1 MIPHLVGLSE
11 SHRCILRS
19 LKPGKV
25 VIVLR
30 GKYAGKKAVIT
41 RVSEEPTN
49 ATNFGHAYI
58 AGIAEYPLPVCYSPS
73 FFPCLL
79 WLRVV
84 SKCCS
89 G

>member
-1 MIPHLVGLSE
+1 MGCSE
-11 SHRCILRS
+11 SHPCILRS

-73 FFPCLL
+73 FFPWFTVAESRLQIL
-79 WLRVV
+79 FWLTT
-84 SKCCS
+84 
-89 G
+89 

>member
-1 MIPHLVGLSE
+1 MCP
-11 SHRCILRS
+11 HRCVLYS

-58 AGIAEYPLPVCYSPS
+58 AGIAEYPLPVCRCS
-73 FFPCLL
+73 FSFLCLGGAWCGFTKL
-79 WLRVV
+79 V
-84 SKCCS
+84 
-89 G
+89 